1 MYMHCNLMKPPIPT
15 PRPRSHG
22 FSLVEVTVAM
32 GIVATVL
39 VALLALLPYGMDSI
53 REAKSTQVQARI
65 ANEIMSE
72 LQVADWGSEPAYKKI
87 ADYDGVVRRY
97 DSEGTL
103 LEDKAD
109 SNKADTIY
117 KVMIEIPVQERVRLR
132 GMPTDSGRYVRRVV
146 VKVAFAPGDK
156 QVDFDADKFPLPYR
170 SFSSQ
175 IVKLGR
181 DKIR

>member
-1 MYMHCNLMKPPIPT
+1 MKPSFPSS
-15 PRPRSHG
+15 RARRRG

-65 ANEIMSE
+65 ANEIISE
-72 LQVADWGSEPAYKKI
+72 LQVADWGSEPTYSKLAE
-87 ADYDGVVRRY
+87 YDGSIRNY

-103 LEDKAD
+103 LADKAD
-109 SNKADTIY
+109 KNKADIIY
-117 KVMIEIPVQERVRLR
+117 KVQIDVPVEEKIRLR
-132 GMPTDSGRYVRRVV
+132 GMGTDSGRYVRRVV

-156 QVDFDADKFPLPYR
+156 AVDFKADSFPLPFR
-170 SFSSQ
+170 SFSTQ

-181 DKIR
+181 DKVR

>member
-1 MYMHCNLMKPPIPT
+1 MKSFSPT
-15 PRPRSHG
+15 PRVRHSSA

-65 ANEIMSE
+65 ANEIISE
-72 LQVADWGSEPAYKKI
+72 LQVADWGSEPAYRKL
-87 ADYDGVVRRY
+87 AEYNGVVHRY
-97 DSEGTL
+97 DSEGTRID
-103 LEDKAD
+103 DKAD
-109 SNKADTIY
+109 KNKQDTIY
-117 KVMIEIPVQERVRLR
+117 KAMIEVPVQDKVRLR
-132 GMPTDSGRYVRRVV
+132 GMPTDSGRYARRVV

-156 QVDFDADKFPLPYR
+156 QVDFGSDKYPLPYR
-170 SFSSQ
+170 SYSSQ

-181 DKIR
+181 DKIK

>member
-1 MYMHCNLMKPPIPT
+1 MKPTFPLT
-15 PRPRSHG
+15 RPRRQG

-65 ANEIMSE
+65 ANEIISE
-72 LQVADWGSEPAYKKI
+72 LQVADWGSSPTYSKLAE
-87 ADYDGVVRRY
+87 YDGIVRNY
-97 DSEGTL
+97 DAEGTMI
-103 LEDKAD
+103 EDKKD
-109 SNKADTIY
+109 KDKDDTIY
-117 KVMIEIPVQERVRLR
+117 KVQVEVPVTEKVQLR
-132 GMPTDSGRYVRRVV
+132 GMGAGSGRYMRRVV
-146 VKVAFAPGDK
+146 VKVAFAPGTK
-156 QVDFDADKFPLPYR
+156 SVDFQSGTYPLPYR

-181 DKIR
+181 DNVKNGGR

>member
-1 MYMHCNLMKPPIPT
+1 MNASLT
-15 PRPRSHG
+15 LAVRRPRG

-39 VALLALLPYGMDSI
+39 VALIALLPYGMESI

-65 ANEIMSE
+65 ANEIISE
-72 LQVADWGSEPAYKKI
+72 IQVADWGTEPGYKKLG
-87 ADYDGVVRRY
+87 DWDGVIRRY

-103 LEDKAD
+103 VDDKAD
-109 SNKADTIY
+109 QNRSNTIY
-117 KVMIEIPVQERVRLR
+117 KVRIEVPVNERVKLR
-132 GMPTDSGRYVRRVV
+132 GMPSDSGRYARRLV
-146 VKVAFAPGDK
+146 VKVAYAPGDMSI
-156 QVDFDADKFPLPYR
+156 DFDASQFPLPYR

-181 DKIR
+181 DRVK

>member
-1 MYMHCNLMKPPIPT
+1 MSTFTHT
-15 PRPRSHG
+15 ARQGSRG

-65 ANEIMSE
+65 ANEIISE
-72 LQVADWGSEPAYKKI
+72 LQVADWGSSPTYSKLAE
-87 ADYDGVVRRY
+87 YDEAIRNY
-97 DSEGTL
+97 DAEGTL

-109 SNKADTIY
+109 KNKADIIY
-117 KVMIEIPVQERVRLR
+117 KVKVEVPVNEKVRLR
-132 GMPTDSGRYVRRVV
+132 GMGNDSGRYSRRVT
-146 VKVAFAPGDK
+146 VKIAFAPGDK
-156 QVDFDADKFPLPYR
+156 AVDFQSGTYPLPYR
-170 SFSSQ
+170 TFSSQ

-181 DKIR
+181 DNVK

>member
-1 MYMHCNLMKPPIPT
+1 MKPVS
-15 PRPRSHG
+15 PRPHSRG

-65 ANEIMSE
+65 ANEIISE
-72 LQVADWGSEPAYKKI
+72 LQVADWGSEPAYTKLARYNGQI
-87 ADYDGVVRRY
+87 RGY

-103 LEDKAD
+103 IEEKAD
-109 SNKADTIY
+109 KDKSDTIY
-117 KVMIEIPVQERVRLR
+117 KVKIEVPISEQMRLR

-156 QVDFDADKFPLPYR
+156 TVDFEADKYPLPYR

-175 IVKLGR
+175 VVKLGR
-181 DKIR
+181 DKVR

>member
-1 MYMHCNLMKPPIPT
+1 MNASPALLLTRH
-15 PRPRSHG
+15 RRG

-65 ANEIMSE
+65 ANEIISE
-72 LQVADWGSEPAYKKI
+72 IQVADWGSEPAYKKL
-87 ADYDGVVRRY
+87 ADYDGTIRRY

-103 LEDKAD
+103 IVDKAD
-109 SNKADTIY
+109 KNTADTIY
-117 KVMIEIPVQERVRLR
+117 KVRIEIPMTERVRLR
-132 GMPTDSGRYVRRVV
+132 GMPTDSGRYARRLI

-156 QVDFDADKFPLPYR
+156 QVDFDSDKFPLPYR

-175 IVKLGR
+175 VVKLGR
-181 DKIR
+181 DRVK

>member
-1 MYMHCNLMKPPIPT
+1 MNPFFPS
-15 PRPRSHG
+15 RRVRSTRG

-65 ANEIMSE
+65 ANEIISE
-72 LQVADWGSEPAYKKI
+72 LQVADWGSEPTYRKL
-87 ADYDGVVRRY
+87 ADYNGVIHGY
-97 DSEGTL
+97 DSEGTRID
-103 LEDKAD
+103 DKAEK
-109 SNKADTIY
+109 NKQDTIY
-117 KVMIEIPVQERVRLR
+117 KAMIEVPVQDKVRLR
-132 GMPTDSGRYVRRVV
+132 GMPIDSGRYARRVV

-156 QVDFDADKFPLPYR
+156 QIDFGADKYPLPYR

-181 DKIR
+181 DKIK

>member
-1 MYMHCNLMKPPIPT
+1 MNASPAQPLARHHL
-15 PRPRSHG
+15 G

-65 ANEIMSE
+65 ANEIISE
-72 LQVADWGSEPAYKKI
+72 IQVADWGSEPTYKKLG
-87 ADYDGVVRRY
+87 DYDGMIRHY

-103 LEDKAD
+103 IDDKAD
-109 SNKADTIY
+109 QDKGDTIY
-117 KVMIEIPVQERVRLR
+117 KVKIEIPMTERVRLR
-132 GMPTDSGRYVRRVV
+132 GMPTDSGRYARRLI

-156 QVDFDADKFPLPYR
+156 QVDFESDQYPLPYR

-175 IVKLGR
+175 VVKLGR
-181 DKIR
+181 DRVK

>member
-1 MYMHCNLMKPPIPT
+1 MNSPLPT
-15 PRPRSHG
+15 PRPRPQG

-65 ANEIMSE
+65 ANEIISE
-72 LQVADWGSEPAYKKI
+72 LQVADWGSEPAYKKL
-87 ADYDGVVRRY
+87 ADYNGAVRRY

-103 LEDKAD
+103 IDDKAG

-117 KVMIEIPVQERVRLR
+117 KVQIEVPVQDKVRLR

-181 DKIR
+181 DKIQ

>member
-1 MYMHCNLMKPPIPT
+1 MKPLF
-15 PRPRSHG
+15 PRSGPHRHG

-53 REAKSTQVQARI
+53 REAKSTQVQSRI
-65 ANEIMSE
+65 ANEILSE
-72 LQVADWGSEPAYKKI
+72 LQVADWGSEPAYSKLKQ
-87 ADYDGVVRRY
+87 YDGVTRNY

-103 LEDKAD
+103 LADKAD
-109 SNKADTIY
+109 KNKQDTIY
-117 KVMIEIPVQERVRLR
+117 KVRIEVPVNEPVKLR
-132 GMPTDSGRYVRRVV
+132 GMGADSGRYVRRAT
-146 VKVAFAPGDK
+146 VKIAFAPGDK
-156 QVDFDADKFPLPYR
+156 AVDFKADSYPLPFR

-181 DKIR
+181 DKVK